1 MSQPVLRASLLLL
14 LALGGK
20 LLNRPRIGLH
30 LLCAAGMVML
40 LLSPVQLTGQY
51 VEDTLY
57 LTNGLLDG
65 SLQGEPASMP
75 WNNGEMKYAKIGRGQ
90 MVSYCYNPENL

>member
-1 MSQPVLRASLLLL
+1 M
-14 LALGGK
+14 
-20 LLNRPRIGLH
+20 
-30 LLCAAGMVML
+30 
-40 LLSPVQLTGQY
+40 
-51 VEDTLY
+51 EDTLY

-75 WNNGEMKYAKIGRGQ
+75 WNNGEMKYAKISRGQ